1 MDCDQATPCSV
12 SQALDTAM
20 VEARQGY
27 RAPVVFGS
35 QFAATSAET
44 VKEEPTVYVDEEK
57 LKARYIGC
65 KPCCC
70 QRLLQLHKT
79 HAVCRAA
86 RFGTDFQAV
95 LEEPTAQPASK
106 AKAVKQDFNL
116 GLDLL
121 SQV

>member
-1 MDCDQATPCSV
+1 
-12 SQALDTAM
+12 M

-35 QFAATSAET
+35 QSAAASAET
-44 VKEEPTVYVDEEK
+44 PQEEPTVYVDEEK

-65 KPCCC
+65 MSFCCHII
-70 QRLLQLHKT
+70 LQLHKT

-95 LEEPTAQPASK
+95 PEEPTVQPASK
-106 AKAVKQDFNL
+106 AKAVKQDFSH
-116 GLDLL
+116 GLNLL